1 MQGTVVMLIAL
12 SGLGCQNKPCGALP
26 GTLTSYGSGDWS
38 AANGYSNAVAQPGYP
53 AYVARPDSGY
63 DHSGYP
69 GGALRSTL
77 WSFVLG
83 RDPDVPT
90 AREIEATFNS
100 GGYDQ
105 IHSLPSARRPPSE

>member
-1 MQGTVVMLIAL
+1 MQGTIVMLIAL
-12 SGLGCQNKPCGALP
+12 SGLGCQNKPCGAVP
-26 GTLTSYGSGDWS
+26 VPLTSYGSGDWS
-38 AANGYSNAVAQPGYP
+38 AANGYPNAGAHPGYP
-53 AYVARPDSGY
+53 AYVARRDSGC
-63 DHSGYP
+63 DGSGYP

-90 AREIEATFNS
+90 AREIEATFDS